1 LIVEKGSTM
10 ERIDCLKAL
19 VPHIKDQLVVVT
31 LGRTAQEWAAVCP
44 RDGNMFNSG
53 MGNHIPVALGLAK
66 ALPHRQVIL
75 LDSDGSVL
83 MLLSA
88 LTTLGSYPAHNL
100 KIFVFD
106 NEAYEGTGGQPT
118 DTSRAA
124 DIAAIAQAA
133 GVRGAISVRD
143 LDSFAGAARTA
154 LSGEGMSFVVA
165 KVELSKGPP
174 PRKDIGHK
182 EGLLRFIRY
191 VEATE
196 KIAILHSEHT

>member
-1 LIVEKGSTM
+1 M

-19 VPHIKDQLVVVT
+19 VPHIQDQLVVVT

-66 ALPHRQVIL
+66 ALPHRQIIL

-88 LTTLGSYPAHNL
+88 LTTLGSYPAPNL
-100 KIFVFD
+100 KVFVFD

-118 DTSRAA
+118 DTSRTA
-124 DIAAIAQAA
+124 DIAAIAQGA
-133 GVRGAISVRD
+133 GVREAVTVRD
-143 LDSFAGAARTA
+143 LDSFNAAARNT
-154 LSGEGMSFVVA
+154 LRQEGMSFVVA
-165 KVELSKGPP
+165 KVELSKGAA
-174 PRKDIGHK
+174 PRKDVGHK

-196 KIAILHSEHT
+196 KVAILHNEHT

>member
-1 LIVEKGSTM
+1 M

-19 VPHIKDQLVVVT
+19 VPHVKDQLVVVT
-31 LGRTAQEWAAVCP
+31 LGRTAQEWAEVCP

-66 ALPHRQVIL
+66 ALPHRQIVL

-88 LTTLGSYPAHNL
+88 LTTLGSYPAPNL
-100 KIFVFD
+100 KVFVFD

-118 DTSRAA
+118 DTSRTT
-124 DIAAIAQAA
+124 DIAAMAQAA
-133 GVRGAISVRD
+133 GVRAAMTVTELEGFKA
-143 LDSFAGAARTA
+143 AARDT
-154 LSGEGMSFVVA
+154 LTHDGMSFVVA

-174 PRKDIGHK
+174 PRKDVGHK

-196 KIAILHSEHT
+196 KLAILHREHT

>member
-1 LIVEKGSTM
+1 M
-10 ERIDCLKAL
+10 ERINCLKAL
-19 VPHIKDQLVVVT
+19 VPHVKDQLVVIT
-31 LGRTAQEWAAVCP
+31 LGRTAQEWAMVCP

-66 ALPHRQVIL
+66 ALPHRQIVL

-88 LTTLGSYPAHNL
+88 LTTLGSYPAPNL
-100 KIFVFD
+100 KVFVFD

-118 DTSRAA
+118 DTSRTA
-124 DIAAIAQAA
+124 DIAALA
-133 GVRGAISVRD
+133 RGAGIRD
-143 LDSFAGAARTA
+143 AMTVKDLESFKTAARDT
-154 LSGEGMSFVVA
+154 LSGDGMTFVVA

-174 PRKDIGHK
+174 PHKDVGHK

-196 KIAILHSEHT
+196 KLSILHSEHT

>member
-1 LIVEKGSTM
+1 M

-19 VPHIKDQLVVVT
+19 VPYVKDQLVVVT
-31 LGRTAQEWAAVCP
+31 LGRTAQEWAMVCP

-66 ALPHRQVIL
+66 ALPHRQIVL

-88 LTTLGSYPAHNL
+88 LTTLGSYPAPNL
-100 KIFVFD
+100 KVFVFD

-118 DTSRAA
+118 DTSRTA
-124 DIAAIAQAA
+124 DIGAMAQAA
-133 GVRGAISVRD
+133 GVREAMTVTE
-143 LDSFAGAARTA
+143 LDSFKAAARDT
-154 LSGEGMSFVVA
+154 LTHDGMSFVVA
-165 KVELSKGPP
+165 KVELSKGPA
-174 PRKDIGHK
+174 PRKDVGHK

-196 KIAILHSEHT
+196 KLSILHSEHT